1 MGWAAG
7 FRAGTAMAG
16 DWIDTYN
23 ASKDR
28 RVTREVEEELQGLRD
43 QKQAAVR
50 RYDDEYFPQEYGL
63 PSYLQDGSLAEGE
76 PPVGL
81 GAQPPVPLRNNPPVP
96 EVAPNPNQVPPNSIP
111 PSIRRSDTA
120 ARPPRP
126 DRPTGLSDIDASRM
140 RVQRFREEGR
150 VGLADQEQ
158 ERLDKLEQRDYR
170 RDRDR
175 IADERF
181 EVREAREAAQFAM
194 ETQRLGYE
202 LENLEEAAEL
212 RRLTQQFA
220 GMSPHDAMDT
230 PEYQNLAPHQRA
242 AIASTMAQMSKA
254 EMDSAQA
261 YVEGKVD
268 SWKTWDQLLTGVN
281 EDNQITEGTYF
292 KEGRTP
298 DGRLTLQM
306 VNDADDSAVGP
317 VRTFETQ
324 SQKEQWLREQVTDP
338 ATAASLYEAN
348 YQNYQNRLTEQ
359 AQLVREGRL
368 SATESIY
375 RDVLPEFNDP
385 ESPMGRLEGA
395 ERARAI
401 RAALVLYEPFFEPV
415 PDANGNPTYPDLDRF
430 AQGRPNPN
438 WETTGEGEDAQPR
451 PSAIE
456 RLRER
461 RQADD
466 QGFGTSTYGLTP
478 PEPEEPEGPTGYQIP
493 LENFATGRR
502 APGKPQ
508 GLGTPQAATT
518 RPHTPSERVMNAL
531 IMAESGGDPN
541 AVSPAGAQGLAQIMP
556 ATGRDPGFGIAPISD
571 PFDPVENRRLARD
584 YLGAMLNRY
593 GGDLEAALVAY
604 NAGPR
609 NADRFVAAGN
619 DYSVLPKRS
628 ETEPYVNKIMGALQ

>member
-1 MGWAAG
+1 
-7 FRAGTAMAG
+7 
-16 DWIDTYN
+16 
-23 ASKDR
+23 
-28 RVTREVEEELQGLRD
+28 
-43 QKQAAVR
+43 
-50 RYDDEYFPQEYGL
+50 
-63 PSYLQDGSLAEGE
+63 
-76 PPVGL
+76 
-81 GAQPPVPLRNNPPVP
+81 
-96 EVAPNPNQVPPNSIP
+96 
-111 PSIRRSDTA
+111 
-120 ARPPRP
+120 
-126 DRPTGLSDIDASRM
+126 M

-181 EVREAREAAQFAM
+181 EVQEAREAELFAM
-194 ETQRLGYE
+194 ESRRLGYE
-202 LENLEEAAEL
+202 LKSKEEAAEL
-212 RRLTQQFA
+212 RRLAAEFA
-220 GMSPHDAMDT
+220 GMSPHEAMQT
-230 PEYQNLAPHQRA
+230 EEYRNLAPHQRA
-242 AIASTMAQMSKA
+242 TIASTMAQMSKA
-254 EMDSAQA
+254 EMDSARA
-261 YVEGKVD
+261 YVESKVD
-268 SWKTWDQLLTGVN
+268 SWKTWDQLITEIN
-281 EDNQITEGTYF
+281 EDDQITDGTYF
-292 KEGRTP
+292 KEGRTS

-338 ATAASLYEAN
+338 ATAAALYETN
-348 YQNYQNRLTEQ
+348 YQNYQNRLIEQ
-359 AQLVREGRL
+359 AQLVRDGRL

-375 RDVLPEFNDP
+375 KDVLPEFNDP
-385 ESPMGRLEGA
+385 ESPMGKLEGA

-430 AQGRPNPN
+430 AQGRPEPN
-438 WETTGEGEDAQPR
+438 WETTGEDGTAQPR

-461 RQADD
+461 RQADS

-478 PEPEEPEGPTGYQIP
+478 PEPEEPEESTGYQVP

-508 GLGTPQAATT
+508 GLGTPQAART
-518 RPHTPSERVMNAL
+518 RPQSPSDRVMDAL

-541 AVSPAGAQGLAQIMP
+541 AVSPAGAQGLTQIMP
-556 ATGRDPGFGIAPISD
+556 ATGRDPGFGVAPISD
-571 PFDPVENRRLARD
+571 PFDPVQSRRLAED

-609 NADRFVAAGN
+609 NADKFVAAGN

-628 ETEPYVNKIMGALQ
+628 ETEPYVAKIMGAIQ